1 MIKSTMWE
9 VNYLDDDDGSRS
21 VSDRRWECL
30 NHLTKLLFE
39 GKVELEQ
46 LLNQVEN
53 PSPESAI
60 ASDHDPLVHCFLKK
74 GKRSPRKRKIF
85 IQTLGLVV
93 DRVDDSPQTG
103 KESDP
108 KSTSGTNHGKT
119 PAVVCTQE
127 SISKKISIK
136 KPTLVE
142 APKTSTAGVS
152 NLENLDKKPVSTCRR
167 GKIHCENGEGS
178 SQNPHAKRRAVAI
191 LNFPHPEPILP
202 EAFKNHILGTGGCL
216 ETLVFVIQ
224 KGLFKTD
231 LEPNEG
237 RLSIPYRQVQNQ
249 FLESSEFEQLDSTP
263 GGIPATLVEPC
274 LEECKVSLRNWKS
287 NSMYASVSGWN
298 EVCSRN
304 ALQPGLVIQLWS
316 FRRHTDLCF
325 ALTHQSIS
333 G

>member
-1 MIKSTMWE
+1 MIKSTMLE
-9 VNYLDDDDGSRS
+9 VNHLDDDDGSRS

-46 LLNQVEN
+46 L
-53 PSPESAI
+53 
-60 ASDHDPLVHCFLKK
+60 

-85 IQTLGLVV
+85 IKLLLVV

-103 KESDP
+103 EESGP
-108 KSTSGTNHGKT
+108 KSTFSTNPGKT

-136 KPTLVE
+136 KPTHVE
-142 APKTSTAGVS
+142 TPKTPMEGLSY
-152 NLENLDKKPVSTCRR
+152 LENLDQKPASTCRR
-167 GKIHCENGEGS
+167 RKIQCEKGESS
-178 SQNPHAKRRAVAI
+178 SQNPRAKRRV

-202 EAFKNHILGTGGCL
+202 EALKNHILETGAVL

-231 LEPNEG
+231 LDPNEG

-249 FLESSEFEQLDSTP
+249 FLESSEFEQLDSTQ
-263 GGIPATLVEPC
+263 GGIPVTLVEPC
-274 LEECKVSLRNWKS
+274 LEECKMSLRNWKS
-287 NSMYASVSGWN
+287 TQCTHW
-298 EVCSRN
+298 C
-304 ALQPGLVIQLWS
+304 LVE
-316 FRRHTDLCF
+316 
-325 ALTHQSIS
+325 
-333 G
+333 